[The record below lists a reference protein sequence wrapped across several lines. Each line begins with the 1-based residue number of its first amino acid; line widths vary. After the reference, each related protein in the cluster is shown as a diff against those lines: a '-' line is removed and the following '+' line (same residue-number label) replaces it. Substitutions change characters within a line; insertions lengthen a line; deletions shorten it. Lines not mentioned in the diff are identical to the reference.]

1 LLVSINMEGR
11 GPALAVEGAITAA
24 VSEIY
29 IEGVLAPKLQQGQ
42 LVVMDNLSAHKGERI
57 RKLVEARGC
66 ELVYVPSYSS
76 DLDPIEEAF
85 SKIKGIL
92 RKAQARSVEALIE
105 AMGRALGATSR
116 AEMRKASSSPAD
128 TGHWVNCCNRR
139 PSCQERHRGKDK
151 VILLRRTMKRPTPSP
166 HLRQWKR

>member
-1 LLVSINMEGR
+1 MLVSINMEGR

-76 DLDPIEEAF
+76 DLDPIE
-85 SKIKGIL
+85 
-92 RKAQARSVEALIE
+92 
-105 AMGRALGATSR
+105 
-116 AEMRKASSSPAD
+116 
-128 TGHWVNCCNRR
+128 
-139 PSCQERHRGKDK
+139 
-151 VILLRRTMKRPTPSP
+151 
-166 HLRQWKR
+166 